1 MLYLDY
7 QNDKHLHG
15 IVCDVLKSNHL
26 HFLKIQQIDLS
37 IWKTC
42 LFGISSRVEIITS
55 PSLLSLL
62 GLHDCE
68 YPFTK
73 ICTVGKTMSSFV
85 SVKPWISIYCIRISF
100 NCSKLLGSEF
110 MLSFSVQILFPILLP
125 RFLNT
130 NDRFKEISLM
140 DLSLAWFAKFNISFL
155 LKRSPEDMLKFIV
168 EQ

>member
-1 MLYLDY
+1 
-7 QNDKHLHG
+7 
-15 IVCDVLKSNHL
+15 
-26 HFLKIQQIDLS
+26 
-37 IWKTC
+37 
-42 LFGISSRVEIITS
+42 
-55 PSLLSLL
+55 
-62 GLHDCE
+62 
-68 YPFTK
+68 
-73 ICTVGKTMSSFV
+73 MSTFV

-168 EQ
+168 EQWVSGKLLLERRYFSTTMLSMDVNELNGLKDVDALNQCYCLD